1 MGPWANSGLGA
12 TFSVAIGWKVDI
24 ANRREWTQIGGG
36 TALTL
41 APSSLMLPPIRIT
54 SPKPRL
60 NRFFTMLP
68 ILLYRQCSGKTA
80 VQMDASVGS
89 KDNLLSFTQSI
100 PRDHGRTV
108 LNLVFQA
115 AEIFSEMEEQVRET
129 EARAQS
135 MCKSAEER
143 VRLAEKR
150 IEVAERARREIV
162 NDAGRKLEEASKALT
177 NAQARIV
184 AAEDQVTALE
194 FRAQSAEANLHEA
207 KQALLQ
213 VEDAIR
219 ERFLSEKRSSI
230 GPQTASREEALAN
243 SGDQSVSPVAM
254 A

>member
-1 MGPWANSGLGA
+1 MGLTGGLGA
-12 TFSVAIGWKVDI
+12 MFRSLSEGRRTWRGHRQPIDPDWKRNSSHPSVFVPMPP
-24 ANRREWTQIGGG
+24 QI
-36 TALTL
+36 
-41 APSSLMLPPIRIT
+41 RKT

-60 NRFFTMLP
+60 NRLFTAFP
-68 ILLYRQCSGKTA
+68 VLLYRQCSGKTA
-80 VQMDASVGS
+80 VQMDASFGS
-89 KDNLLSFTQSI
+89 KDNLLDFTLSS

-115 AEIFSEMEEQVRET
+115 AEIFGGMEEQVRET

-143 VRLAEKR
+143 VRLAERR

-162 NDAGRKLEEASKALT
+162 DDAGRKLQEASKALT

-213 VEDAIR
+213 VEEAIR
-219 ERFLSEKRSSI
+219 ERLLSEKRSSI
-230 GPQTASREEALAN
+230 EAQHDLASPSEN
-243 SGDQSVSPVAM
+243 G
-254 A
+254 